1 MLTPFLPI
9 LSILI
14 IVFNKNLGILL
25 TLLVCS
31 INILLSVFLKR
42 TYEKFKI
49 NFYTSNV
56 LTQSKKLNELDGTP
70 ELNINFNHFK
80 SSRYLSGILVKLDA
94 NDIGSSIIL
103 LFKIIFMLDYVIFHI
118 IQRSF

>member
-1 MLTPFLPI
+1 M
-9 LSILI
+9 
-14 IVFNKNLGILL
+14 
-25 TLLVCS
+25 
-31 INILLSVFLKR
+31 KR
-42 TYEKFKI
+42 FKI